1 MAAAVAAII
10 LVASASIFLCVAVYL
25 FSGIAIRRAS
35 ACHRMASGLRR
46 TDRTSGPGHA
56 GNAADLAA
64 KLGSLGAAQLN
75 TEAPAPYRTSVVAGG
90 ASPEASAPRHTLSN
104 ARHALYTSDPSREIS
119 AMLNSAPAAADS
131 QRVAVQAA
139 STPLTGLG
147 TLAVG
152 VITIA
157 ALYFGR
163 AVFVPMALAILLSFA
178 LGPPV
183 VLLRRWHVNR
193 VFAVIAVVALAFA
206 VIVGIFALIG
216 SQVEK
221 LAENLPQYQ
230 TNITEKIHSLR
241 DTTASSGVVR
251 RTMTMLSDLGG
262 EITKPGQKIGRPA
275 ANQPGV
281 LAPGADQQ
289 KPVPV
294 EIRPSD
300 PTPIQLI
307 LRVAGPLLEPLA
319 MAGIVVVFVIFFLLQ
334 RQDLRDRFIR
344 LAGARDLRR
353 TTQAMDDAAHR
364 LSRYLLM
371 QSGINASLGALIG
384 TGLWVI
390 GVPNPALWGVLAM
403 LLRFVPYIGP
413 VIAAAFPAALAVAVD
428 PGWSMLLWVIGLFVV
443 AEGIAG
449 QLIEPWL
456 YGQST
461 GLSGVAIVVAAA
473 FWTLLWGPVGLLLS
487 TPLTM
492 CLVVLGR
499 HVEHF
504 QFLEVLLGDRP
515 PLAPE
520 ESFYQRLLADDPDEA
535 AHQAEGFLKNKPLS
549 AYYDE
554 VAIKGL
560 ALAQF
565 DVNRGALDH
574 AHRARIKEAIEWV
587 IDDLS
592 DHDDAM
598 ASAPQEGVSEVA
610 ASPPALSSEE
620 LAPGWRE
627 TAVLCVA
634 GRGSLD
640 EAAAAMLVQLLKKH
654 GIGARVVPSEAVSVA
669 NVMRLDVAGVQM
681 AFLSYLEPG
690 SLTNARY
697 LVRRLRRRLPQAT
710 IIDGFWTLTAQEA
723 ADRDALLATRADCV
737 VTSLRQAVEQA
748 VAAAKLAASAD
759 VVEGEPHQAGV
770 APLRQ
775 PRII

>member
-1 MAAAVAAII
+1 M
-10 LVASASIFLCVAVYL
+10 
-25 FSGIAIRRAS
+25 
-35 ACHRMASGLRR
+35 
-46 TDRTSGPGHA
+46 
-56 GNAADLAA
+56 
-64 KLGSLGAAQLN
+64 
-75 TEAPAPYRTSVVAGG
+75 
-90 ASPEASAPRHTLSN
+90 
-104 ARHALYTSDPSREIS
+104 S
-119 AMLNSAPAAADS
+119 AMLNTGPAAPDFH
-131 QRVAVQAA
+131 RVESPTAGAP
-139 STPLTGLG
+139 STGLG

-152 VITIA
+152 VVTIA

-163 AVFVPMALAILLSFA
+163 EVFVPMALAILLSFA

-183 VLLRRWHVNR
+183 VQLRRWHINR
-193 VFAVIAVVALAFA
+193 VVAVVAVVVLAFA
-206 VIVGIFALIG
+206 LIVGIGALIG
-216 SQVEK
+216 SQLEQ
-221 LAENLPQYQ
+221 LAENLPGYQ

-241 DTTASSGVVR
+241 DTTASSGVVSR
-251 RTMTMLSDLGG
+251 AATMLSDLGD
-262 EITKPGQKIGRPA
+262 EITKPREKTGRPA

-281 LAPGADQQ
+281 LAPGAQQQ

-307 LRVAGPLLEPLA
+307 LQVAGPLLQPLA
-319 MAGIVVVFVIFFLLQ
+319 MAGIAVVFVIFFLLQ

-344 LAGARDLRR
+344 LAGAGDLQR

-371 QSGINASLGALIG
+371 QSGINASLGVLVG

-390 GVPNPALWGVLAM
+390 GVPNPALWGILTM

-428 PGWSMLLWVIGLFVV
+428 PGWSMLFWVVGLFVV
-443 AEGIAG
+443 AEGITG

-461 GLSGVAIVVAAA
+461 GLSGVAVVVAAA

-520 ESFYQRLLADDPDEA
+520 ESFYQRLLVDDPDEA
-535 AHQAEGFLKNKPLS
+535 AHQAEGFLKTKPLS

-560 ALAQF
+560 GLAQL
-565 DVNRGALDH
+565 DVNRGVLDH
-574 AHRARIKEAIEWV
+574 AHRERIKEAVEWV

-592 DHDDAM
+592 DHDDAT
-598 ASAPQEGVSEVA
+598 APALKEGATEA
-610 ASPPALSSEE
+610 AALPPALSPED

-627 TAVLCVA
+627 TPVLCVA

-640 EAAAAMLVQLLKKH
+640 EAAAAMLAQLLEKH
-654 GIGARVVPSEAVSVA
+654 GIGARVVSSEAVSVA
-669 NVMRLDVAGVQM
+669 KLMGLDVAGVQM
-681 AFLSYLEPG
+681 AFLSYLEP
-690 SLTNARY
+690 SSFANPRY
-697 LVRRLRRRLPQAT
+697 LVRRLRRRLPQAA
-710 IIDGFWTLTAQEA
+710 IVEGFWTLTAQEVVE
-723 ADRDALLATRADCV
+723 RDALGATRADCV

-748 VAAAKLAASAD
+748 VNAARQAASAD
-759 VVEGEPHQAGV
+759 LVESELRPPPV
-770 APLRQ
+770 APDRQ